1 MFPRPNM
8 QASSPTVLEF
18 ESARSFLDRA
28 CLRAAGMAGEWCW
41 AVRDPLR
48 RNYEYAGLSANVHLV
63 AYRHGGF
70 LRVVRFLRGR
80 SRDRL
85 SPTVTATGVLESA
98 LVGTVLMQEGAEV
111 AEISTRWAFDGGGH
125 IDYAGPAAIYSS
137 VLSSAVSQ
145 MGVLGIRQT
154 SVTSLVA
161 LWRPTISVSKS
172 VRPETPRSRP
182 RSIQ

>member
-63 AYRHGGF
+63 AYQRGGF
-70 LRVVRFLRGR
+70 VRVVRFVRGR
-80 SRDRL
+80 ARDRL
-85 SPTVTATGVLESA
+85 SPTLAARGMLESA
-98 LVGTVLMQEGAEV
+98 LVGAVVAHEGDDVTEV
-111 AEISTRWAFDGGGH
+111 STRWAFDGGGH
-125 IDYAGPAAIYSS
+125 IEDVGPAAIYSS
-137 VLSSAVSQ
+137 VLERALSQ
-145 MGVLGIRQT
+145 MRVLGISNT
-154 SVTSLVA
+154 SVTSLLA
-161 LWRPTISVSKS
+161 LWRPTICVSKS
-172 VRPETPRSRP
+172 VHPETRESRP
-182 RSIQ
+182 RGFQ